1 MVTFKVQDL
10 CVSPLSRVLEQSIKN
25 LYALKVRFIVL
36 STLVQL
42 LHHRM
47 ETLVILFNT

>member
-1 MVTFKVQDL
+1 MVTFKVQDP